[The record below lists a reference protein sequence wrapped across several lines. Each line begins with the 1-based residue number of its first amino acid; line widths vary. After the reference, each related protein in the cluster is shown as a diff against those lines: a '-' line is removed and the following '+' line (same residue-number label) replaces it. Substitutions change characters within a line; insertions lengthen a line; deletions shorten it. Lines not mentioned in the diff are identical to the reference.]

1 MESPTGARIA
11 PDPAKETNQKS
22 RKPKPPT
29 KRTGNSKEK
38 KHSKVKRDKKK
49 KDVKTIQVLKK
60 GVPSIEFDATARY
73 QHLTG
78 FSERKR
84 ARRTFG
90 LAQQKMKDR
99 KAKLEHRAAI
109 RTAERDFITEAEQ
122 RKQQHYDDQV
132 LQQQQSQHGALLVN
146 LVRDDDDDDDRSV
159 SSKKVAEQSTNHETV
174 QILFDGTET
183 EQQWGGHVVVTTST
197 HIPGDS
203 DNEDDGDNNLEKK
216 DHQRYDKNNT
226 NHDTEQVNAG
236 KIERYIKTIQGH
248 LPKSKKRTTVASNN
262 SSNNNKRTKGQHGA
276 ANMKGVG
283 NAADFKVAQQMLS
296 RSSNHKLHK
305 GSGSSSGT
313 KRSGRSRGKK

>member
-1 MESPTGARIA
+1 MCTMESPTGARIA

-203 DNEDDGDNNLEKK
+203 DNEDDNNLEKK

-236 KIERYIKTIQGH
+236 KIEKYIKTIQGH

-262 SSNNNKRTKGQHGA
+262 SSNKRTKGQHGA

-305 GSGSSSGT
+305 GGSSSSGT